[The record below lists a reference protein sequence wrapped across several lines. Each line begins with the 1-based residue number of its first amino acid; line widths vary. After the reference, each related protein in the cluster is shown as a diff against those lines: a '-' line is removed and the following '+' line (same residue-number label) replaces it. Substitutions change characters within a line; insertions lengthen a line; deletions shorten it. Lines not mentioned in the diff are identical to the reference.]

1 MLRSQD
7 VLAVA
12 AHDVAEDYSAWLLPA
27 VDRTLARANLKLP
40 GVELFAVAAGPG
52 SFTGLRVGL
61 TSVKAWAEVHRRPIV
76 PVSRLQA
83 LAAQAVE
90 GSSFVAAFVD
100 ARREQIFAGLY
111 RNGNGLT
118 ELVGEEAVI
127 SAASFLEYVAEAAGR
142 DRVSWVSLDPSCL
155 TREPSW
161 AARANRGES
170 VLAADPVLAPAIG
183 HIALRRA
190 NANQVIDALTLD
202 ANYIRRSDAEIFW
215 KGTAH
220 GK

>member
-1 MLRSQD
+1 MLRDQD
-7 VLAVA
+7 ILSVA
-12 AHDVAEDYSAWLLPA
+12 AHDVAEDYSSWLLPA

-40 GVELFAVAAGPG
+40 EVELFAVAAGPG

-61 TSVKAWAEVHRRPIV
+61 TSVKAWAEVYGRPIV
-76 PVSRLQA
+76 PVSRLEA
-83 LAAQAVE
+83 LAARAVE
-90 GSSFVAAFVD
+90 GSSLVAAFVD

-111 RNGNGLT
+111 RNRNGVT
-118 ELVGEEAVI
+118 EPVGEDAVI
-127 SAASFLEYVAEAAGR
+127 PAASFLEYVAEAAGR
-142 DRVSWVSLDPSCL
+142 ERVSWVSLDPGCL

-161 AARANRGES
+161 SARANRGES
-170 VLAADPVLAPAIG
+170 VLAADPVLAPAIA

-190 NANQVIDALTLD
+190 NANQLVDALTLD
-202 ANYIRRSDAEIFW
+202 ANYVRRSDAEIFW